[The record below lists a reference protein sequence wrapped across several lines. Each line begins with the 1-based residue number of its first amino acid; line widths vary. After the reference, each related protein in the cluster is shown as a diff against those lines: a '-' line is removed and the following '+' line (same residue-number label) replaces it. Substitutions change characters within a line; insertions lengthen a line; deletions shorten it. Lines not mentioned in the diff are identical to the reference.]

1 MTATATATDILRQVT
16 FIPVDEALS
25 RLAGRMSPA
34 APYLNRRIEEL
45 TLAARPIHSNDGKV
59 AAVWPNGA
67 VVVLRASEAAAFIA
81 LRGEVLPGWWPAAKP
96 SARKLCD
103 VVEALEVGY
112 AAFVEAAAGKYPG
125 QLADAAEADCLATI
139 RGHR

>member
-1 MTATATATDILRQVT
+1 MMTATATDILRQVT

-34 APYLNRRIEEL
+34 TPYLNRRIEEL
-45 TLAARPIHSNDGKV
+45 TLAARPTNDGKV

-81 LRGEVLPGWWPAAKP
+81 LRGEVLPGWWPPAQP
-96 SARKLCD
+96 SARKLCG

-139 RGHR
+139 RGYR